1 MTLLRA
7 ILFSLFNDDDSSLGW
22 IVTAIVVVAND
33 DDDDDVAD
41 AANGWTG
48 FDVSITTTST
58 GSLVD
63 LLKFHND
70 TLPPEVKVTNTAGLM
85 RLHCTSHT

>member
-1 MTLLRA
+1 MALLSA
-7 ILFSLFNDDDSSLGW
+7 ILFSLFESSLEV
-22 IVTAIVVVAND
+22 IDTTELTTD
-33 DDDDDVAD
+33 DDDNDVD
-41 AANGWTG
+41 VDRLID
-48 FDVSITTTST
+48 FDVSINSTST

-63 LLKFHND
+63 LLRFHND

>member
-1 MTLLRA
+1 MALLSA
-7 ILFSLFNDDDSSLGW
+7 ILFSLFESSLEVIDTELTTDDDDS
-22 IVTAIVVVAND
+22 ND
-33 DDDDDVAD
+33 VDVD
-41 AANGWTG
+41 RLTD
-48 FDVSITTTST
+48 FDVSIISTST

-63 LLKFHND
+63 LLRFHND

>member
-1 MTLLRA
+1 MALLSA
-7 ILFSLFNDDDSSLGW
+7 ILFSLFESSLEV
-22 IVTAIVVVAND
+22 IDTTELNTD
-33 DDDDDVAD
+33 DDDNDVD
-41 AANGWTG
+41 VDRLID
-48 FDVSITTTST
+48 FDVSIISTST

-63 LLKFHND
+63 LLRFHND

>member
-1 MTLLRA
+1 MALLSA
-7 ILFSLFNDDDSSLGW
+7 ILFSLFECSSLEV
-22 IVTAIVVVAND
+22 IDTVLTTD
-33 DDDDDVAD
+33 DDDNDVD
-41 AANGWTG
+41 VDRLTD
-48 FDVSITTTST
+48 FDVSIISTST

-63 LLKFHND
+63 LLRFHND

>member
-1 MTLLRA
+1 MALLSA
-7 ILFSLFNDDDSSLGW
+7 ILFSLFESSLEV
-22 IVTAIVVVAND
+22 IDTTELTTDDND
-33 DDDDDVAD
+33 NDVD
-41 AANGWTG
+41 VDRLTD
-48 FDVSITTTST
+48 FDVSIISTST

-63 LLKFHND
+63 LLRFHND

>member
-1 MTLLRA
+1 MALLSA
-7 ILFSLFNDDDSSLGW
+7 ILFSLFESSLEV
-22 IVTAIVVVAND
+22 IDTTELTTD
-33 DDDDDVAD
+33 DDDNDVD
-41 AANGWTG
+41 VDRLID
-48 FDVSITTTST
+48 FDVSIISTST

-63 LLKFHND
+63 LLRFHND